1 MRSAFAG
8 ALVPCRDDRPAI
20 WGRRTICP
28 RRVPARRL
36 GGTVRRPHRLPI
48 HLRRRQHLRAARERP
63 GAERSPT
70 RAPRR
75 SSAPDRAGCR
85 AGAGARRPGRDAGCG
100 WPDPT
105 AAPASRPRAR
115 PRCSWRPH
123 SGRGVDDSHRAPG
136 PCQHRMAHR
145 PTAEPP
151 SPARVLQ
158 RPAAGPTPPARP
170 GPAQPDPDTTLR
182 PGHRGTS
189 PHPSSRSASRARSC
203 CSTAPRSGTDSSRSP
218 CTACGSTPLSRQACT
233 ATSSA
238 PLASAAAEQ
247 RGHPS
252 VGQPLAGLL
261 GLALSEHRK
270 RSGASRMRG
279 GARSHPSPLTGDAA
293 GVRAPEPM
301 NSTAS
306 PGCSSCLR
314 SPHPTRT
321 TRPGPD
327 SSGHAPSAPR
337 RGP

>member
-20 WGRRTICP
+20 WGQRTICP

-36 GGTVRRPHRLPI
+36 GTVRRPHRLPI

-75 SSAPDRAGCR
+75 SAHPIGRVPCGCR
-85 AGAGARRPGRDAGCG
+85 SATTRPRRWVRVA
-100 WPDPT
+100 DPT

-123 SGRGVDDSHRAPG
+123 SGRGVDDSHRAAG

-170 GPAQPDPDTTLR
+170 GPAQPDPGHHPFDPDIGVLLPTR
-182 PGHRGTS
+182 PAARPAGPAPAARRLPGREPTRAGRRAPPAGP
-189 PHPSSRSASRARSC
+189 PHCPAKHAPPR
-203 CSTAPRSGTDSSRSP
+203 APRRWRPPPRSSAGIHRSVNRSP
-218 CTACGSTPLSRQACT
+218 AC
-233 ATSSA
+233 SA
-238 PLASAAAEQ
+238 WRCP
-247 RGHPS
+247 
-252 VGQPLAGLL
+252 
-261 GLALSEHRK
+261 
-270 RSGASRMRG
+270 
-279 GARSHPSPLTGDAA
+279 
-293 GVRAPEPM
+293 
-301 NSTAS
+301 STAS
-306 PGCSSCLR
+306 VPVPAGCGAAPAVTLR
-314 SPHPTRT
+314 R
-321 TRPGPD
+321 
-327 SSGHAPSAPR
+327 
-337 RGP
+337 